1 MKSEHENMA
10 ERIAAY
16 LAGGLD
22 EAQKREFETHLSD
35 CGVCAAGLEES
46 RRLDAWMAGIFG
58 PVRPAEGF
66 EDRIITAIRPRRRL
80 FIHPAV
86 WRVAGGIAAAL
97 VLGAVGYRADWI
109 MGRSP
114 DRQPASPQAQVA
126 VADGEKLEK
135 RMKDASKLPDFG
147 NFFMERGTEY
157 DTIANKDLFLGAR
170 FTKTLQSPDVAQK
183 ELKGINGR
191 KLVEDSLAEQQVQ
204 REQAVSSAGSGQWQ
218 EQDRPVAVNGTV
230 NITDLS
236 DNLSLRAGVR
246 VLDTAAGRGAGSTSW
261 FDFDGDGKEDFRSF
275 KPAEVALRYGR
286 EAKES
291 AGVEAGRAVL
301 AGEAVEF
308 TVGQGLTDGR
318 RPSGTTAT
326 YAFALA
332 GDRNAPANGSERDR
346 QGEGKQPDAPS
357 TGVAAVAA
365 PVVVNPVPPS
375 PIEQQQNRKIIRNG
389 ELSFEVDSF
398 DSSFIQITRIVIEEG
413 GFVSSTNSEKLA
425 NGKVRGTVIVRMPP
439 DRLDTLVL
447 KLRALGDLKS
457 QRITAQDVTK
467 VYYDLEGEL
476 KAARAMEERLLNI
489 IKSGKGEI
497 KDLLEAEKQLG
508 VYRERIE
515 KLEGEVRYYNNL
527 VSLSTLSIT
536 LSERDIRQ
544 AAFAAQVETVNMG
557 IETEE
562 VDKARDAALKAI
574 DEAKGRV
581 IESNLKNDDAGQFLA
596 TIVAEVKPDAAGPLI
611 DRLRQLG
618 RVARLNIDRKQTAA
632 GDATVP
638 AGVRIEQKDTRL
650 SLTFYNLANVA
661 PRRTSNM
668 TIAAQNVEETY
679 RSMLDLVGQKGGR
692 IVASTLNRQK
702 PEQTTADIRFEV
714 PTADAEAFLAE
725 LRRDRDVLNLTVAE
739 NPDTN
744 NVTSAKRGFIVSLR
758 SLASVP
764 ARQSE
769 QMVLVAKADVRE
781 SFNALIEQGAK
792 LGVRIIS
799 SQLDDNDHANMM
811 GTIEMEV
818 MRESELELRT
828 ALNAAA
834 HTVSRNVI
842 RSTDA
847 ENTVDSKVRL
857 RMQVMGQER
866 LDPRQTT
873 TLVVE
878 ASGVD
883 ALAGQ
888 LKQSAIGMGGRVV
901 NAQQA
906 SDASGQTTSE
916 MILDVPLAKADA
928 LQREIEQLGKVRVK
942 QSTQNLQTPAGEF
955 ARARFTVTLASGDR
969 IVADDQGLGTSI
981 RNALSTSVR
990 GLLWSLQFIVV
1001 GLLMVGPW
1009 AILLWAAW
1017 KLLRRKPAARMNTNE
1032 GQGTAA

>member
-22 EAQKREFETHLSD
+22 EAQKREFETHLSG
-35 CGVCAAGLEES
+35 CGACAAGLDES
-46 RRLDAWMAGIFG
+46 RRLDTWIAGVFG

-97 VLGAVGYRADWI
+97 VLGAVGYHADWI
-109 MGRSP
+109 MDHSP
-114 DRQPASPQAQVA
+114 DRLPASPQAQVA
-126 VADGEKLEK
+126 VVDGVEREK
-135 RMKDASKLPDFG
+135 RVKDASNLRGFG
-147 NFFMERGTEY
+147 NYFMERGREHNAG
-157 DTIANKDLFLGAR
+157 ANQELFLGAR
-170 FTKTLQSPDVAQK
+170 FTNTTPKSTDVAEKTLK
-183 ELKGINGR
+183 EVNGR
-191 KLVEDSLAEQQVQ
+191 TLTRLDDSLTELQPLH
-204 REQAVSSAGSGQWQ
+204 REPAASSAGARHV
-218 EQDRPVAVNGTV
+218 QDRPVALNGTV

-236 DNLSLRAGVR
+236 DSLSSRAGVR
-246 VLDTAAGRGAGSTSW
+246 VLDDVSGRGTGSASW
-261 FDFDGDGKEDFRSF
+261 HDFDGDGTADFRSF
-275 KPAEVALRYGR
+275 KPAEVALRYGM
-286 EAKES
+286 EGKDS
-291 AGVEAGRAVL
+291 AGVKAGYAIL
-301 AGEAVEF
+301 AGDAVELN
-308 TVGQGLTDGR
+308 VGQGITDGSKQ
-318 RPSGTTAT
+318 SGTTAT
-326 YAFALA
+326 YLALA
-332 GDRNAPANGSERDR
+332 KDSNAPATATEDGR
-346 QGEGKQPDAPS
+346 QGQGRQPDAPS
-357 TGVAAVAA
+357 TGIA
-365 PVVVNPVPPS
+365 PVVVNPVPPT
-375 PIEQQQNRKIIRNG
+375 PIEQQHNRKIIRNG

-398 DSSFIQITRIVIEEG
+398 DSSFMQITRIVIEEG

-508 VYRERIE
+508 VYREKIE

-562 VDKARDAALKAI
+562 VDKARDSALKTI

-632 GDATVP
+632 GDVTVP

-650 SLTFYNLANVA
+650 ALTFYNLANVA

-668 TIAAQNVEETY
+668 TMAAPNVEETY
-679 RSMLDLVGQKGGR
+679 RSILDLVGQKGGR

-714 PTADAEAFLAE
+714 PTADAEAMLAE

-744 NVTSAKRGFIVSLR
+744 NVTSAKRGFIVQLR

-781 SFNALIEQGAK
+781 SFNALVEQGAK

-799 SQLDDNDHANMM
+799 SQLDDNDHANMV

-818 MRESELELRT
+818 MREAELELRT

-873 TLVVE
+873 TLMVE
-878 ASGVD
+878 VAGVD

-888 LKQSAIGMGGRVV
+888 LKQSAISMDGRVV

-906 SDASGQTTSE
+906 TDASGQTTSE

-942 QSTQNLQTPAGEF
+942 QSTQNLQTPNGEF
-955 ARARFTVTLASGDR
+955 ARARFTVTLTSGDR
-969 IVADDQGLGTSI
+969 IVADDQGLSTSI

-1017 KLLRRKPAARMNTNE
+1017 KLLRRKPAASITTNN
-1032 GQGTAA
+1032 